1 MVENCKDEFL
11 KFDLEYDQVSSWPF
25 VYLTFP
31 AKKSIS
37 HGLKYLKIV
46 DVRKA
51 GFPPQIIFA
60 LLYKCFH
67 GFSGLANNF
76 SGQIAMDS

>member
-31 AKKSIS
+31 ADKSIS
-37 HGLKYLKIV
+37 HGLKYLKIA

-51 GFPPQIIFA
+51 GFPPLKSFLHSYINVCMVSQV
-60 LLYKCFH
+60 
-67 GFSGLANNF
+67 
-76 SGQIAMDS
+76 